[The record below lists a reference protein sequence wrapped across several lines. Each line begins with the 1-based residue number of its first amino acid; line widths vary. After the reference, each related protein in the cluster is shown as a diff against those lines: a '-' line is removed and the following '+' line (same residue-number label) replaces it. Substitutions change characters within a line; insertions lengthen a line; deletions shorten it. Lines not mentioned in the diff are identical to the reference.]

1 MKKIDEEIREEINEK
16 KWKTERRGMNE
27 REVLIE

>member
-16 KWKTERRGMNE
+16 KNGKQ
-27 REVLIE
+27 REEAWMKEKCW